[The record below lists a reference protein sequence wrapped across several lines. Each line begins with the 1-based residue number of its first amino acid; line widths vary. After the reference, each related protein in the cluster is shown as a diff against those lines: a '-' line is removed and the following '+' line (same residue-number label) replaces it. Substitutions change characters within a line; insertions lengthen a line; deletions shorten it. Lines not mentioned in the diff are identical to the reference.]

1 MLWILVLH
9 IVALLF
15 WCAALL
21 YLPALIAGMHAG
33 RTEITASPRRHDSV
47 ARFVFTHVATP
58 AALLAIISGTA
69 VFLVGNI
76 VELWLIAKLALVLA
90 LVVAHA
96 LSGLLVLRLEDEA
109 ALPVQPWCWILAVTL
124 CSLMAA
130 IIWIVLAKPPL
141 EWIPWRL

>member
-21 YLPALIAGMHAG
+21 YLPALIAGMHAR
-33 RTEITASPRRHDSV
+33 RTEIVASPRQHDSV
-47 ARFVFTHVATP
+47 PRFVFTHIATP
-58 AALLAIISGTA
+58 AALIAIISGTL
-69 VFLVGNI
+69 VFLLGNI
-76 VELWLIAKLALVLA
+76 VELWLIAKLSLVLA
-90 LVVAHA
+90 LVIGHA
-96 LSGLLVLRLEDEA
+96 LTGLLVLRIEDA
-109 ALPVQPWCWILAVTL
+109 AGRPVQPWCGLLAAILCV
-124 CSLMAA
+124 LMLS